1 MTKGVNTFAGYQDDR
16 QMARIALIEKYL
28 RSLPKRAKFELIT
41 DLAEKVAEFVT
52 SQESGQRPCS
62 KVTILRN
69 PRYRKM
75 IDAHMGNQPGAS
87 SSGSKS
93 EASNEDGSTALL
105 VAQVEITN
113 LRRENLRLKT
123 FIETGL
129 TAGKIDK
136 ALPATECATRNS
148 IDAVELRLIQ
158 TFQAIMKLLE
168 HMRSSLA
175 ISKQDRTIIDLSRIR
190 NNVVVAPPY
199 SEPFFEWLEST
210 KSNLGS

>member
-16 QMARIALIEKYL
+16 QRARVALIEKYL
-28 RSLPKRAKFELIT
+28 KTLPKRAKFELIT

-62 KVTILRN
+62 RVTVLRN
-69 PRYRKM
+69 PRYRRL

-87 SSGSKS
+87 SGGSQI
-93 EASNEDGSTALL
+93 EASNEDGSTALF

-123 FIETGL
+123 FIEAGL
-129 TAGKIDK
+129 KAGKIGE
-136 ALPATECATRNS
+136 APPSTECATQSS
-148 IDAVELRLIQ
+148 IDAGELRLIH

-190 NNVVVAPPY
+190 NNVVVAPPH